1 MLKAQRPMRI
11 GERTSSIIPMSYN
24 REPDWNKLKPSID
37 WDEMEEKLADKL
49 STYINQNKIKQT
61 VMNQS
66 VVKSQK
72 FVRDWNGPSGTIYYF
87 DLVLE
92 NGEVGQVGVKDM
104 QSPKIAVGATIHY
117 TSEER
122 TGPTGRKSTN
132 IKLQNP
138 MPYANSSTPRGAA
151 NSAPNYRKESPDVQN
166 SISRSVALNNAVLF
180 CKEQKGAKA
189 SDVIETAE
197 IFLAW
202 LKEEEVKV
210 SSTINSKLDEASDDE
225 MPF

>member
-1 MLKAQRPMRI
+1 MRI
-11 GERTSSIIPMSYN
+11 GERTSSITHMSYN
-24 REPDWNKLKPSID
+24 REPNWQKLKPEID
-37 WDEMEEKLADKL
+37 WDEQENKLADKL
-49 STYINQNKIKQT
+49 DKYINQNKQT

-104 QSPKIAVGATIHY
+104 QSPKIQVGATIHY
-117 TSEER
+117 TAEER
-122 TGPTGRKSTN
+122 TGPTGRKTTN
-132 IKLQNP
+132 FKLQNP
-138 MPYANSSTPRGAA
+138 MQYSGPSSASSGAA

-180 CKEQKGAKA
+180 CKETKGSKPG
-189 SDVIETAE
+189 DVLDTAE

-210 SSTINSKLDEASDDE
+210 SSPINTKLDEASDDE

>member
-1 MLKAQRPMRI
+1 MRI
-11 GERTSSIIPMSYN
+11 GERISSITHMSYS

-122 TGPTGRKSTN
+122 TGPTGRKTTN
-132 IKLQNP
+132 FKLQNQNL
-138 MPYANSSTPRGAA
+138 MPYANSSTPRVAA

-210 SSTINSKLDEASDDE
+210 SSTINTKLDEAADDE

>member
-1 MLKAQRPMRI
+1 
-11 GERTSSIIPMSYN
+11 MSYN
-24 REPDWNKLKPSID
+24 REPNWQKLKPEID
-37 WDEMEEKLADKL
+37 WDEQENKLADKL
-49 STYINQNKIKQT
+49 DKYINQNKQT

-132 IKLQNP
+132 FKLQNP
-138 MPYANSSTPRGAA
+138 NPFNGAGKGIVQSAYTP
-151 NSAPNYRKESPDVQN
+151 RKESPEVQN

-189 SDVIETAE
+189 SDVIDTAE
-197 IFLAW
+197 IFLTW
-202 LKEEEVKV
+202 LKEEYIVE
-210 SSTINSKLDEASDDE
+210 TKLAITNEAADDE

>member
-1 MLKAQRPMRI
+1 MRI
-11 GERTSSIIPMSYN
+11 GELTLSITHMSYS
-24 REPDWNKLKPSID
+24 REPNWQKLKPEID
-37 WDEMEEKLADKL
+37 WEEQENKLADKL
-49 STYINQNKIKQT
+49 DKYINQNKQT

-117 TSEER
+117 TAEER
-122 TGPTGRKSTN
+122 TGPTGRKTTN
-132 IKLQNP
+132 FKLQNP
-138 MPYANSSTPRGAA
+138 NPFNGAGKGIVQSGYTP
-151 NSAPNYRKESPDVQN
+151 RKESPDVQN

-180 CKEQKGAKA
+180 CKETKGSKPG
-189 SDVIETAE
+189 DVLDTAE

-210 SSTINSKLDEASDDE
+210 SSPINTKLDEASDDE

>member
-1 MLKAQRPMRI
+1 
-11 GERTSSIIPMSYN
+11 MSYN
-24 REPDWNKLKPSID
+24 REPDWNKLKPEID

-49 STYINQNKIKQT
+49 DKYINQNKIKQI

-104 QSPKIAVGATIHY
+104 NSPKIAVGATIHY
-117 TSEER
+117 IAEER

-132 IKLQNP
+132 FKLQNP

-151 NSAPNYRKESPDVQN
+151 NSAPNYRKESPEVQN

-210 SSTINSKLDEASDDE
+210 SSPINTKLDEASDDE